1 MYISKSLIA
10 VSLLKKYYNKHANQ
24 SWVTKGIKTAC
35 NHKRDLYM
43 LCINTN
49 NSMIKTHYKI
59 YCKILSKVIN
69 VAKRQHFNNFIKHSK
84 NKSKT
89 VWSAVKAETSNE
101 ASKDK
106 IPLTMKNKSI
116 KNYHDPVN
124 VFNDYFINVTNT
136 YQEKDRNTNIQALS
150 NLYSVFNKPYLQ
162 LNMAPVNAKE
172 MKNII

>member
-1 MYISKSLIA
+1 M
-10 VSLLKKYYNKHANQ
+10 
-24 SWVTKGIKTAC
+24 
-35 NHKRDLYM
+35 
-43 LCINTN
+43 
-49 NSMIKTHYKI
+49 
-59 YCKILSKVIN
+59 
-69 VAKRQHFNNFIKHSK
+69 
-84 NKSKT
+84 
-89 VWSAVKAETSNE
+89 WSAVKAETSNE